1 MENFTKKTKIQNKF
15 ECVKEPKTREKN
27 FQSYLRVTKKQGK
40 NGSVFDF
47 HLIMLTDY
55 TKKNNSS
62 PNLLLVSLSRKMLFE
77 LKREEQN
84 MVKRKIIAKLGEE
97 MVRELLTVLN
107 KFESPDSGKLFP
119 KSRGVFAGVISE
131 TLSAAAREYFWR
143 EAVMAEDR
151 KLVNVLIFY
160 KWKMVYCKYKV
171 MLYSS
176 IVPRKVSENFNVKG
190 FFF

>member
-55 TKKNNSS
+55 SKKNNSS

-77 LKREEQN
+77 LKREEQTWL
-84 MVKRKIIAKLGEE
+84 R
-97 MVRELLTVLN
+97 
-107 KFESPDSGKLFP
+107 GK
-119 KSRGVFAGVISE
+119 
-131 TLSAAAREYFWR
+131 
-143 EAVMAEDR
+143 
-151 KLVNVLIFY
+151 
-160 KWKMVYCKYKV
+160 
-171 MLYSS
+171 
-176 IVPRKVSENFNVKG
+176 
-190 FFF
+190 